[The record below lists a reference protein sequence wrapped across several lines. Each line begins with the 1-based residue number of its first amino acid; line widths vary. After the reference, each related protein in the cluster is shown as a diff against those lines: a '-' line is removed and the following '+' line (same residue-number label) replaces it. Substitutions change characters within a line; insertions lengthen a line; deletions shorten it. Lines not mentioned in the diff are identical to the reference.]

1 MSTILQ
7 KYFRPGAGGVTAA
20 ARGERRERR
29 ANDAR
34 NIFRAKTKLRFSPG

>member
-7 KYFRPGAGGVTAA
+7 KYFWPGAGGVAAA
-20 ARGERRERR
+20 ARRERRERR